1 MLQLDGVHVRLGDH
15 LALADIN
22 LSIPSGEFI
31 GILGANGA
39 GKSTLLAVLA
49 GDLVPDQGQVL
60 LDGHDLSA
68 CPATELARRRAVLPQ
83 HLAFDFDLAVAEIVA
98 MGAYP
103 WPELT
108 PEQLATLISDCLS
121 MTDALPLQQRR
132 FPSLSGGEALRVQ
145 LARLLLQIRA
155 SQNPAAC
162 YLLLDE
168 PTANLDPRHQAQI
181 LAVAQTQAHQGNTAV
196 IATLHDVNL
205 ASRWCDRL
213 ILLRSGKIIVD
224 GHPSA
229 VLTPENL
236 AAIYGI
242 QAHCMP
248 HPTAP
253 DRPLVLF
260 A

>member
-1 MLQLDGVHVRLGDH
+1 MLELTNVHVRLGDH

-22 LSIPSGEFI
+22 LSIPSGEFV

-39 GKSTLLAVLA
+39 GKSTLLAALA
-49 GDLVPDQGQVL
+49 GDLHPEQGLVL
-60 LDGHDLSA
+60 LDGKPLSV
-68 CPATELARRRAVLPQ
+68 CHVQELARRRAMLPQ
-83 HLAFDFDLAVAEIVA
+83 HLIFDFDLAVAEIVA

-103 WPELT
+103 WPDIA
-108 PEQLATLISDCLS
+108 PEQLAALIEDCLA
-121 MTDALPLQQRR
+121 MTDCLQLQQRR
-132 FPSLSGGEALRVQ
+132 FPSLSGGEALRVH
-145 LARLLLQIRA
+145 LARLLLQVRA
-155 SQNPAAC
+155 SPNSVEC

-181 LAVAQTQAHQGNTAV
+181 LAVAQTQAHQGNIAV

-213 ILLRSGKIIVD
+213 ILLRNGRIIAD

-236 AAIYGI
+236 AAIYDI

-248 HPTAP
+248 HPTTP
-253 DRPLVLF
+253 NRPLVLF
-260 A
+260 G